1 MSDTVR
7 YERRG
12 NIAVITVD
20 NPPVNALSASVRE
33 GLADSLA
40 NGRAADPRSRPCVL
54 IGAGRTYIA
63 GADIREFGK
72 PMTGPGLQ
80 QHHQRFR
87 RFARSRSW
95 SRSTAPRWAAGS
107 KSRSAA
113 TIASRC
119 RRRSSAFPR

>member
-40 NGRAADPRSRPCVL
+40 KATADPEVKAMVL

-80 QHHQRFR
+80 TIINGFEDLGEAGRGRDPRHGAGR
-87 RFARSRSW
+87 RARSRARLPLSRRGSRPRSW
-95 SRSTAPRWAAGS
+95 DCP
-107 KSRSAA
+107 K
-113 TIASRC
+113 
-119 RRRSSAFPR
+119 